1 MLNFYR
7 RWEYLCLKK
16 VRWSL
21 YSIMIR
27 STVLI
32 DANLKI
38 GKRIWL
44 SISNNRK
51 KKASLW
57 HIWYRTFNNSNNNS
71 NNNRKNLRFSNL
83 IKFIKEHRFQHQ
95 PIIVA
100 VQLPAHL
107 NAQNLFLNLLEEANL
122 DFALK
127 IAKQVA
133 KRPMHH
139 QSSSRQHCDLN
150 LWAT

>member
-1 MLNFYR
+1 
-7 RWEYLCLKK
+7 
-16 VRWSL
+16 
-21 YSIMIR
+21 MIR

-44 SISNNRK
+44 SIYNNRK
-51 KKASLW
+51 KKARLW
-57 HIWYRTFNNSNNNS
+57 HFWYRPFSISNNNS
-71 NNNRKNLRFSNL
+71 NNNCKNLRFSNL
-83 IKFIKEHRFQHQ
+83 IKFIKEPRFKHQ

-107 NAQNLFLNLLEEANL
+107 NAQNLFPNLLAEANL

-127 IAKQVA
+127 IAKQVV

-139 QSSSRQHCDLN
+139 QSSLRQHCDLN